1 MSVSNSKV
9 IMFFSVDPDDNST
22 TSSASY
28 HIKDSKTHYIKASLI
43 DATDNEEHLMAIMS
57 REIFALD

>member
-1 MSVSNSKV
+1 
-9 IMFFSVDPDDNST
+9 MFFSVDPDDNST